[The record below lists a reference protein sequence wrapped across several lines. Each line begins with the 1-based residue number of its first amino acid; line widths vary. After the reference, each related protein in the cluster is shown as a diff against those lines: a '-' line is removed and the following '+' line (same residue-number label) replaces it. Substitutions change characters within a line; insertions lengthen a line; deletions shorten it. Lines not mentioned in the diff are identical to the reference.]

1 MSSDAWAPVRHP
13 TSEVACRARKDLVE
27 GKPVPGRE
35 IRSATRRQDAPVSK
49 PEPHSSFV
57 LQADCGP
64 NMPGSGAAPSI
75 DDMMTRC
82 RP

>member
-1 MSSDAWAPVRHP
+1 MLGRRFVIRPVKWRAGPARTSLRVSRFLGARLEAP
-13 TSEVACRARKDLVE
+13 
-27 GKPVPGRE
+27 
-35 IRSATRRQDAPVSK
+35 TRRQDAPVSK

-75 DDMMTRC
+75 DDMMK
-82 RP
+82 